1 MTTFDDDDIEFDFF
15 DEPETAE
22 ATQRRR
28 LPRLERGGRNGGGD
42 EGPPRGPRTPPTGLI
57 PLARLV
63 GLIAIAI
70 VVVVGLVFWI
80 DSCQGKSKNDEYAAY
95 AVKVKAIRQADKK
108 LGEAFSAKL
117 ASSALKQ
124 SDLEQSLAQFAQQ
137 EQQEFTQAQEIRPPG
152 PLRAAHQNLLNT
164 LELRARGLAGLG
176 DVLAQAGATKN
187 TSDTVDKLTG
197 QGNLLTASDVVWQE
211 LFRVPAIQVLND
223 QGVKGVIIPTSH
235 FLSNPDYV
243 SARAFSILMQR
254 LSGASTGGTPSGKHG
269 NGLVNVHVS
278 PQGSDLTTSSAT
290 TIKVSADLTFR
301 VTVENSGDF
310 PEVNVPVRLVIDAG
324 GKPITRVRRIPSIQ
338 PTQQTTVDFSNFDLP
353 PSAFGNRATV
363 TVTVVKVP
371 GETNLSNN
379 SASYTVF
386 FTLTS

>member
-57 PLARLV
+57 PLARIV